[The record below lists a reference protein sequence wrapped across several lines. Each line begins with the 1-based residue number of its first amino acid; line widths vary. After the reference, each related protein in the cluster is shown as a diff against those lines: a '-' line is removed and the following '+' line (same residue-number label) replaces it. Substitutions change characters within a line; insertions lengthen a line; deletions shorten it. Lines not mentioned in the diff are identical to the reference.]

1 MNKATAENTVSQTWC
16 GPLSP
21 PGEIPE
27 SADIV
32 VIGGG
37 IVGVSTAW
45 FLAKQ
50 GVKVVLCEKG
60 HIAGEQS
67 GRNWGWVRQQG
78 RDTRE
83 MPMIVE
89 SLRIWREL
97 EKEIGEDVG
106 FAETGCLFA
115 ARTNKQ
121 LDEYADWV
129 KTAQEYG
136 LDTRVVSADEFERH
150 AQTSSGTWCGALYTA
165 SDGRAEPHKAV
176 PAIARAAVRE
186 GATLLTA
193 CAVRGLESSAGRVSA
208 VVTEHGVIK
217 TSTVLCAAGAWTSM
231 FCRSIGITVPQLKV
245 RGTVTRTA
253 PAPNVIDGCLFDD
266 KIAVRRRQD
275 GGYTA
280 VNGMLLEHAITPS
293 TFRFGT
299 KFLRAFMLD
308 PSGMRLS
315 IGREFFEEWSTPATW
330 DLASET
336 EFERV
341 RVLDPEPDPRI
352 VESIRR
358 NLVAVFPQLA
368 GVDIVESWA
377 GMIEAT
383 PDAIPVID
391 EANTY
396 AGFFIATGFSGHGFG
411 IGPGAGKAIAAM
423 LTGNGSGI
431 DLKEF
436 RLSRFFDGTPIRPQ
450 SAV

>member
-1 MNKATAENTVSQTWC
+1 MKSATAENTVSQAWC

-21 PGEIPE
+21 PDQMPE

-32 VIGGG
+32 IIGGG
-37 IVGVSTAW
+37 IIGVTTAW

-115 ARTNKQ
+115 ARTIKQ
-121 LDEYADWV
+121 LDEYADWL

-136 LDTRVVSADEFERH
+136 LDTRVISTEEFGQH
-150 AQTSSGTWCGALYTA
+150 AQASSGTWCGALYTA

-253 PAPNVIDGCLFDD
+253 PAPNVVDGCLFDD

-280 VNGMLLEHAITPS
+280 VNGMLLDHAITPS
-293 TFRFGT
+293 TFRFGS

-315 IGREFFEEWSTPATW
+315 IGREFFEELSTPATW

-341 RVLDPEPDPRI
+341 RVLDPEPNPRI

-358 NLVAVFPQLA
+358 NLVAVFPQLD
-368 GVDIVESWA
+368 GVEIVESWA

-391 EANTY
+391 EADTY
-396 AGFFIATGFSGHGFG
+396 AGFFVATGFSGHGFG
-411 IGPGAGKAIAAM
+411 IGPGAAKAIAGM
-423 LTGNGSGI
+423 LTGNESGI
-431 DLKEF
+431 DLREF